1 MKILWICNVETAS
14 ACIMYDGE
22 IVFAA
27 TEERFLGVKLLLL
40 SKQKATGSRG
50 DHLDYVTLSVS
61 RAEAS

>member
-27 TEERFLGVKLLLL
+27 TEERFLGVKLDNLFPLN
-40 SKQKATGSRG
+40 ATKRDSI
-50 DHLDYVTLSVS
+50 
-61 RAEAS
+61 